1 METEIYRNGPVN
13 MQARIFIII
22 QVYITM
28 IIRSYKG
35 NKKGAPFYILGALYI
50 NFVCVSRC
58 ILPDTR

>member
-1 METEIYRNGPVN
+1 

-28 IIRSYKG
+28 IIRSYKDG
-35 NKKGAPFYILGALYI
+35 KKGAPFYVLGALYI
-50 NFVCVSRC
+50 NFVCVSRY